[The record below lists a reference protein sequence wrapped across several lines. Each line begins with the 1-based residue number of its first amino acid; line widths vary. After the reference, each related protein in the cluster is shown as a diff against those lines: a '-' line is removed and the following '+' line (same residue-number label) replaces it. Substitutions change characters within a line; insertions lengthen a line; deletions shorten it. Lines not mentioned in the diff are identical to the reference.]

1 MEKTELSDD
10 ERKLILEYRSLSPEM
25 KEEVLKK
32 IRIENQSEKLVL
44 R

>member
-1 MEKTELSDD
+1 MKKAELSDD
-10 ERKLILEYRSLSPEM
+10 ERKLILEYRSLSSEM